1 MAHRVYVSSRVANGQ
16 LGATAISRR
25 DRVLRRVYRAEHDY
39 CVGIAHPNAHP
50 TGRLNLRY
58 GKG

>member
-25 DRVLRRVYRAEHDY
+25 NRVLRRVYRAEHDY

-50 TGRLNLRY
+50 TGRLNLR
-58 GKG
+58 